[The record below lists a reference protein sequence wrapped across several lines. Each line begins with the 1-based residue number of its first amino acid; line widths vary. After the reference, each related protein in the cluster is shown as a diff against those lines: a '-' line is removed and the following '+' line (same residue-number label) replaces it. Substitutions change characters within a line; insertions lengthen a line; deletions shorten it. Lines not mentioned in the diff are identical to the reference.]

1 MLRIEVKS
9 AHRTVGLASMISWRR
24 LCGSLALLL
33 VSSPTEVQANPYFA
47 KPSEAPVPI
56 RIASC
61 AISGGFMHL
70 YTALDNRLFEKYGL
84 KPEFLLVRGAGVS
97 VAALTS
103 NELQFLYCTADAIIP
118 SLAAGA
124 EAKMI
129 ASPLVGLPWVII
141 ARKDIKRLEDLRG
154 KIFLVTRPGGTPD
167 TLIRI
172 LMKKLNYTRDDLKI
186 RHIGGAG
193 QTEIFNALSQDIG
206 QATMVTPPLDARA
219 KREGLNVVYHLDDL
233 NLPAIYSSMFANDR
247 MIKERPAI
255 VQKFVA
261 AVAEAIHFV
270 EKNPDKAKVS
280 VSKILALKD
289 QESAQSA
296 YDAYAKQ
303 MINRRVAI
311 PASRVTDAIESARQ
325 AGANVRRKP
334 AETYDNSFAENL
346 EKSGFLKELWGEAPG
361 KKW

>member
-1 MLRIEVKS
+1 
-9 AHRTVGLASMISWRR
+9 MIPWRR
-24 LCGSLALLL
+24 FFGSLALFL
-33 VSSPTEVQANPYFA
+33 VLGPTQVQSNPYLA
-47 KPSEAPVPI
+47 KSGDIPVPI
-56 RIASC
+56 RIAAC
-61 AISGGFMHL
+61 AISGGFIHL
-70 YTALDNRLFEKYGL
+70 YTAMDNRLFEKYGL

-141 ARKDIKRLEDLRG
+141 GRKDIKRVEDLKG
-154 KIFLVTRPGGTPD
+154 KTFIVTRPGGTPA

-172 LMKKLNYTRDDLKI
+172 LMKKLHYTADELKI

-193 QTEIFNALSQDIG
+193 QTEIFNALLQDVG

-219 KREGLNVVYHLDDL
+219 KREGLNVIYHLDDL

-247 MIKERPAI
+247 TIKERPAI

-270 EKNPDKAKVS
+270 EKNPDKAKAS
-280 VSKILALKD
+280 VSKVLALKD
-289 QESAQSA
+289 QESAHSA

-303 MINRRVAI
+303 LINRRIAI
-311 PASRVTDAIESARQ
+311 PVSRVIDTIESARQ

-334 AETYDNSFAENL
+334 AEIYDNSFAENL
-346 EKSGFLKELWGEAPG
+346 EKSGFLKELWGGEVPG

>member
-1 MLRIEVKS
+1 MTCPRRWI
-9 AHRTVGLASMISWRR
+9 GL
-24 LCGSLALLL
+24 LALILM
-33 VSSPTEVQANPYFA
+33 SGPSHVQTNPYLA
-47 KPSEAPVPI
+47 RPGEAPVPI
-56 RIASC
+56 RIAAC
-61 AISGGFMHL
+61 AISGGFIHL

-84 KPEFLLVRGAGVS
+84 RPEFLLVRGAGVS

-129 ASPLVGLPWVII
+129 ASPLIGLPWVII
-141 ARKDIKRLEDLRG
+141 ARKDIKRVEDLKG
-154 KIFLVTRPGGTPD
+154 KIFIVTRPGGTPD

-172 LMKKLNYTRDDLKI
+172 LMKKLDYTRNDLKI

-193 QTEIFNALSQDIG
+193 QTEIFNALAQDIG
-206 QATMVTPPLDARA
+206 QATIVTPPLDARA
-219 KREGLNVVYHLDDL
+219 KREGLNVIYHFDDL

-247 MIKERPAI
+247 TIKERPAI

-261 AVAEAIHFV
+261 ALAEAIHFV
-270 EKNPDKAKVS
+270 EKNPEKAKAS
-280 VSKILALKD
+280 VSKVLALKD
-289 QESAQSA
+289 QESAHSA

-311 PASRVTDAIESARQ
+311 PVSRVIETIESGRQ

-346 EKSGFLKELWGEAPG
+346 EKSGFLKELWGGEVPG

>member
-1 MLRIEVKS
+1 L
-9 AHRTVGLASMISWRR
+9 
-24 LCGSLALLL
+24 LALFLMFGPAQL
-33 VSSPTEVQANPYFA
+33 RANPYLA
-47 KPSEAPVPI
+47 KPGEAPVPI
-56 RIASC
+56 RVAAC
-61 AISGGFMHL
+61 AISGGFIHL
-70 YTALDNRLFEKYGL
+70 YTAMDNRLFEKYGL

-124 EAKMI
+124 EVKMI

-154 KIFLVTRPGGTPD
+154 KIFIVTRPGGTPD

-172 LMKKLNYTRDDLKI
+172 LMKKLNYTRNDLKI

-193 QTEIFNALSQDIG
+193 QTEVFSALLQDVG

-219 KREGLNVVYHLDDL
+219 KRDGLNVIYHLDDL
-233 NLPAIYSSMFANDR
+233 NLPAIYSSLFANDR
-247 MIKERPAI
+247 TIKERPAI

-261 AVAEAIHFV
+261 AVAEAVHFV
-270 EKNPDKAKVS
+270 EKNPDKAKAS
-280 VSKILALKD
+280 VSKVLALKD

-303 MINRRVAI
+303 LINRRITI
-311 PASRVTDAIESARQ
+311 PASRVADTIESARH

-346 EKSGFLKELWGEAPG
+346 EKSGFLKELWGGEVPG

>member
-1 MLRIEVKS
+1 MIPLRRFLGFVALI
-9 AHRTVGLASMISWRR
+9 
-24 LCGSLALLL
+24 LAL
-33 VSSPTEVQANPYFA
+33 SPVQVQANPFLA
-47 KPSEAPVPI
+47 KPGEAPVPI
-56 RIASC
+56 RIATC

-141 ARKDIKRLEDLRG
+141 ARKDIKRIEDLKG
-154 KIFLVTRPGGTPD
+154 KIFIVTRPGGTPD

-172 LMKKLNYTRDDLKI
+172 LMKKLHYTTDDLKI

-193 QTEIFNALSQDIG
+193 QTEIFNALLQDLG

-219 KREGLNVVYHLDDL
+219 KREGFNVIYHLDDL
-233 NLPAIYSSMFANDR
+233 NLPAIYSSLFANDR
-247 MIKERPAI
+247 IIKERPAI
-255 VQKFVA
+255 VQKVIA
-261 AVAEAIHFV
+261 AMAEAVHFV
-270 EKNPDKAKVS
+270 EKNPDKAKAS
-280 VSKILALKD
+280 VSKVLALKD

-296 YDAYAKQ
+296 YDAYARQ
-303 MINRRVAI
+303 LVNRRITI
-311 PASRVTDAIESARQ
+311 PASRVADTIEYTRHS
-325 AGANVRRKP
+325 GANVRRKP
-334 AETYDNSFAENL
+334 AETYDNSFADHL
-346 EKSGFLKELWGEAPG
+346 EKSGFLKELWGGEVPG

>member
-1 MLRIEVKS
+1 MIPLRRFLGSVALI
-9 AHRTVGLASMISWRR
+9 LAF
-24 LCGSLALLL
+24 
-33 VSSPTEVQANPYFA
+33 SPVQVQANPFLA
-47 KPSEAPVPI
+47 KPGEAPVPI
-56 RIASC
+56 RIATC

-141 ARKDIKRLEDLRG
+141 ARKDIKRVEDLKG
-154 KIFLVTRPGGTPD
+154 KIFIVTRPGGTPD

-172 LMKKLNYTRDDLKI
+172 LMKKLHYTTDDLKI

-193 QTEIFNALSQDIG
+193 QTEIFNALLQDLG

-219 KREGLNVVYHLDDL
+219 KREGFNVIYQLDDL
-233 NLPAIYSSMFANDR
+233 NLPAIYSSLFANDR
-247 MIKERPAI
+247 IIKERPAI
-255 VQKFVA
+255 VQKVIA
-261 AVAEAIHFV
+261 AMAEAVHFV
-270 EKNPDKAKVS
+270 EKNPDKAKAS
-280 VSKILALKD
+280 VSKVLALKD

-296 YDAYAKQ
+296 YDAYARQ
-303 MINRRVAI
+303 LVNRRITI
-311 PASRVTDAIESARQ
+311 PASRVADTIEYTRHS
-325 AGANVRRKP
+325 GANVRRKP
-334 AETYDNSFAENL
+334 AETYDNSFADHL
-346 EKSGFLKELWGEAPG
+346 EKSGFLKELWGGEVPG

>member
-1 MLRIEVKS
+1 MTCPRRWI
-9 AHRTVGLASMISWRR
+9 GL
-24 LCGSLALLL
+24 LALVLM
-33 VSSPTEVQANPYFA
+33 STPTHVQANPYLA
-47 KPSEAPVPI
+47 RPGEAPVPI
-56 RIASC
+56 RIAAC
-61 AISGGFMHL
+61 AISGGFIHL
-70 YTALDNRLFEKYGL
+70 YTALDNRLFERYGL
-84 KPEFLLVRGAGVS
+84 RPEFLLVRGAGVS

-129 ASPLVGLPWVII
+129 ASPLIGLPWVII
-141 ARKDIKRLEDLRG
+141 ARKDIKRVEDLKG
-154 KIFLVTRPGGTPD
+154 KIFIVTRPGGTPD

-172 LMKKLNYTRDDLKI
+172 LMKKLDYTRNDLKI

-219 KREGLNVVYHLDDL
+219 KREGLNVIYHLDDL

-247 MIKERPAI
+247 TIKERPAI
-255 VQKFVA
+255 VQKFIA
-261 AVAEAIHFV
+261 ALAEAIHFV
-270 EKNPDKAKVS
+270 EKNPEKAKAS
-280 VSKILALKD
+280 VSKVLALKD
-289 QESAQSA
+289 QESAHSA

-311 PASRVTDAIESARQ
+311 PVSRVIDAIESARQ

-346 EKSGFLKELWGEAPG
+346 EKTGFLKELWGGEVPG